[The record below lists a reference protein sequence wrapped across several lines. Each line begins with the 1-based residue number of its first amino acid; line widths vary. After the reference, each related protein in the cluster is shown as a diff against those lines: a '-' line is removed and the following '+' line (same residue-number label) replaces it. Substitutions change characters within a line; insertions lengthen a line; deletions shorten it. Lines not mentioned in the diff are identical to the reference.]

1 MQKMQHLLLVT
12 LQSALAVVGSVRL
25 AIDPSA
31 IAFTLGLHVAL
42 GPVTK
47 EKANP
52 FFGEVI

>member
-12 LQSALAVVGSVRL
+12 LQTALAVAGSVRL